1 MKIAAAILFSLA
13 LLAGPEGRGSQENPP
28 LVICCAGDSL
38 MRPVPVHLRPL
49 LKTETKRPFQVRD
62 WAQGGQTSETY
73 PAFLRQH
80 WENWKSVRPDFI
92 IIQIGTNDALPILQG
107 KYDPDRFEE
116 NLRGIVRTFKGLN
129 GGSGPGPLV
138 LMATAPPF
146 RGTQDFEEKNRII
159 RSSINPIIR
168 KIAEHEGAA
177 LVDNGSILE
186 GRPDLYDPDGVHP
199 SPDGEKAIA
208 RNWLRAIKKE
218 WTGTLRSGESE
229 VPFEGRIVFQSDTDG
244 DSEVY
249 ILTEK
254 SLLKI
259 TDNDWR
265 DEYPRWSPDGRRIAF
280 SSNRTGNFDIYVMNE
295 DGTGVRQVTSGP
307 RDEGELAW
315 FPDGKRIAYTE
326 ETRRP
331 LGRSYSL
338 WSVDLG
344 SGQKSRILPD
354 FPGSNALPAF
364 SPPGSLMAF
373 TGKKTMGWDVFVYDP
388 GPNETKNLTGNGKTC
403 RPSFS
408 PDGSRIAYVSH
419 ESDGKGDI
427 WLMGS
432 DGGAPARLTVR
443 DDTSD
448 YFPCWSPDGRFVL
461 FCSNATSIYAEQGDW
476 DLYLVDV
483 QTGEVRLLFN
493 SPGRNVFP
501 DWRR

>member
-1 MKIAAAILFSLA
+1 
-13 LLAGPEGRGSQENPP
+13 
-28 LVICCAGDSL
+28 

-49 LKTETKRPFQVRD
+49 LKVESKRAFQVKD

-73 PAFLRQH
+73 PAFIRQH
-80 WENWKSVRPDFI
+80 WENWKTVRPDFI

-107 KYDPDRFEE
+107 KYGPDRLEE
-116 NLRGIVRTFKGLN
+116 NLTGIVRTFKSLG
-129 GGSGPGPLV
+129 GGSSPVPRILI
-138 LMATAPPF
+138 ATAPLF
-146 RGTQDFEEKNRII
+146 RGTQDYEEKNRII
-159 RSSINPIIR
+159 RTSINPLIR
-168 KIAEHEGAA
+168 KISEREGVA
-177 LVDNGSILE
+177 LVDNYSVLE
-186 GRPDLYDPDGVHP
+186 GKPDLYDPDGVHP
-199 SPDGEKAIA
+199 NSDGEKAIA

-218 WTGTLRSGESE
+218 WIGTLRSGESE
-229 VPFEGRIVFQSDTDG
+229 IPFEGRIIFQSDMDG
-244 DSEVY
+244 DSEIY
-249 ILTEK
+249 LLTEK

-259 TDNDWR
+259 TDNGWK

-280 SSNRTGNFDIYVMNE
+280 SSNRTGNFDIYVMNV
-295 DGTGVRQVTSGP
+295 DGTGVRQVTSGQ

-315 FPDGKRIAYTE
+315 FSDGRRIAYTE

-338 WSVDLG
+338 WSVDLE
-344 SGQKSRILPD
+344 SEQKSRILPD

-364 SPPGSLMAF
+364 SPLGSLMAF
-373 TGKKTMGWDVFVYDP
+373 TGKKTMGWDVFVYNP

-408 PDGSRIAYVSH
+408 PDGFRLAYVSH

-427 WLMGS
+427 WQMGL
-432 DGGAPARLTVR
+432 DGSGRSRLTVR

-461 FCSNATSIYAEQGDW
+461 FCSNATSMYADQGDW

-483 QTGEVRLLFN
+483 QTGDVRLLFK
-493 SPGRNVFP
+493 SPGRDVFP